1 MKAGVWESGNEAICG
16 MKGKIGPT
24 LAYGMSHGGVGT
36 SLVPMPPAFI
46 TCSMRPEGI
55 CRERGNLVALLF
67 STMATRGRICTTLLC
82 GRRHVRRKGK
92 CLLVTVCPDHCWYCA
107 WCYHCHI
114 KLPQSPGIGCF
125 HYFAWYASAI
135 TGCTCQLIV
144 NFLPYDA
151 CRCKQK
157 KPCTLIRVNS
167 TCMYVLIVRST

>member
-1 MKAGVWESGNEAICG
+1 MKVWEWGYLIYCG

-46 TCSMRPEGI
+46 TCSKKPEGV

-67 STMATRGRICTTLLC
+67 STMATRGRICTTLSC

-92 CLLVTVCPDHCWYCA
+92 CLHACYSMPWSLLILCYIIIHAA

-157 KPCTLIRVNS
+157 N
-167 TCMYVLIVRST
+167 